1 MANRKRKY
9 KKEETKMRN
18 VFKKMILT
26 AVLVL
31 GTLVVLPTTAE
42 AKTKNLTYN
51 INKVTA
57 NKFCENVY
65 TKGAEAHFLE
75 KDKNKY
81 KITIT
86 VKAKSEKEGIKK
98 IETFAKKVMKADSN
112 KYGLSYGV
120 SLKDG
125 YNWYRYDEKK
135 KVLTVKLSNTAND
148 LYYLNCI
155 TRDALNTKYIE
166 SHKCSVKTKSV
177 FPDSTAFK
185 KASESAKTQTV
196 LYYMGLN
203 CMEYDRTKS
212 NVGVIFNWEKAYEG
226 KMKGVCSDF
235 AEMYRR
241 AVRLIAYDYDEQGE
255 SNNKANHEVSLMRVK
270 NSSNNYDYFLGD
282 NGYFDSYYGSQDVS
296 KGDKISSLSFA
307 VWQVKAPKLFKVDK
321 LEQGAFNWSQSN
333 KSSDLEKMYMN
344 L

>member
-1 MANRKRKY
+1 
-9 KKEETKMRN
+9 MRN

-26 AVLVL
+26 AALVVT
-31 GTLVVLPTTAE
+31 TLVVFPTNAE
-42 AKTKNLTYN
+42 AKTKTLTYN

-57 NKFCENVY
+57 DEFCKDVY
-65 TKGAEAHFLE
+65 AKGVTAHCLE
-75 KDKNKY
+75 RDKNKY

-86 VKAKSEKEGIKK
+86 VKAKSEKEGKK
-98 IETFAKKVMKADSN
+98 KVETFAKKVMKADSN
-112 KYGLSYGV
+112 KYGLSYGL

-155 TRDALNTKYIE
+155 TRDALNTNYIE

-177 FPDSTAFK
+177 FPDSAAFK

-212 NVGVIFNWEKAYEG
+212 NVGVIFNWKKAYEG

-241 AVRLIAYDYDEQGE
+241 AVRLIAYDYNEQGE
-255 SNNKANHEVSLMRVK
+255 CNDKANHEVSLMQVK
-270 NSSNNYDYFLGD
+270 NSNNNYDYFLGD
-282 NGYFDSYYGSQDVS
+282 NGYFDSYYGSRDVS

-321 LEQGAFNWSQSN
+321 LEQGAFKWSQSN

-344 L
+344 R